1 MDPVKIIPVFCI
13 LALVFSAGCATH
25 EQPKPPATTVTPVPT
40 PLPTPSPEATT
51 PTPAATTP
59 APLYPDAL
67 RLKVP
72 MTFGNGTTW
81 TTDAAVNRI
90 WINDSYRWFNPEE
103 NQYETRVASEG
114 KKFLIVFLT
123 MVNRGTER
131 APLPPRGNIYVLFDN
146 AVVSPY
152 TMHPLPTMNP
162 NSVPSIARIAE
173 IEYSRNVYSSEQA
186 EDYGYS
192 HGQKLAYVNPGESNA
207 VEGYL
212 IYEVPASVV
221 PETTYMRILMPDK
234 TEGTW
239 VLG

>member
-13 LALVFSAGCATH
+13 LALVVCAGCATR
-25 EQPKPPATTVTPVPT
+25 EQPKPTETATIVTT
-40 PLPTPSPEATT
+40 PPPTPSPEATILT
-51 PTPAATTP
+51 TATTP

-67 RLKVP
+67 RLKSP
-72 MTFGNGTTW
+72 FTFGNGTSW
-81 TTDAAVNRI
+81 TTDAAVNRV
-90 WINDSYRWFNPEE
+90 WINDTYRWFNPAE
-103 NQYETRVASEG
+103 NQYETRVAAQG

-146 AVVSPY
+146 AVVSPD
-152 TMHPLPTMNP
+152 TVHPLPTMNP
-162 NSVPSIARIAE
+162 NSVPAIARIAE

-207 VEGYL
+207 VEGY
-212 IYEVPASVV
+212 IVYEVPASVV
-221 PETTYMRILMPDK
+221 PETTYVKIVMPDK